1 MKNKILLYDLSGK
14 NNVRFSPPCWNV
26 KLCLINNNID
36 FDTIPIRFTE
46 KNKLSFSNQTL
57 VPIIKYNEEVIFDSW
72 KIFVWLND
80 KIKET
85 AFAVKENKDLKAE
98 LEKFKNKEFQV
109 EFLKNQ
115 NDSLR
120 KILES
125 DIKIKGKSILA
136 KVLLDKDSPFLKS
149 IVINRGSKSGINK
162 GMPVV
167 DGNYLVGKIV
177 EVNYLSSRVLLL
189 NDLNSRIPITFGE
202 DSVQA
207 ILSGKGES
215 KPVLEYLPELY
226 EPYGN
231 LTVFTSGKDGI
242 FLPGIP
248 VGKTEMDELDVNVN
262 LFSDPNQLSFVTVQL
277 INISKDNF

>member
-1 MKNKILLYDLSGK
+1 MSSSRDDFGIAIRSALLKKGARQKFSLIFLLILATIIFLLDTYQFKFIKFTKILINDGIYRITNISTA
-14 NNVRFSPPCWNV
+14 PI
-26 KLCLINNNID
+26 KLL
-36 FDTIPIRFTE
+36 P
-46 KNKLSFSNQTL
+46 
-57 VPIIKYNEEVIFDSW
+57 
-72 KIFVWLND
+72 KIND

-85 AFAVKENKDLKAE
+85 TFAIKENKDLRAE
-98 LEKFKNKEFQV
+98 LEILKNKEFQV

-125 DIKIKGKSILA
+125 DVKIKGKSIIA

-167 DGNYLVGKIV
+167 DGNYLIGKIV

-242 FLPGIP
+242 LLPGIP
-248 VGKTEMDELDVNVN
+248 VGKTEMDELDVKVN

-277 INISKDNF
+277 INTSKDNF

>member
-1 MKNKILLYDLSGK
+1 MMEFIELTNISTAPFKLLPK
-14 NNVRFSPPCWNV
+14 
-26 KLCLINNNID
+26 
-36 FDTIPIRFTE
+36 
-46 KNKLSFSNQTL
+46 
-57 VPIIKYNEEVIFDSW
+57 
-72 KIFVWLND
+72 LND

-85 AFAVKENKDLKAE
+85 TFAIKENKELKIE
-98 LEKFKNKEFQV
+98 LENLKNKEFQV

-125 DIKIKGKSILA
+125 DVKIKGKSILA
-136 KVLLDKDSPFLKS
+136 KVLLDKDSPYLKS

-248 VGKTEMDELDVNVN
+248 VGKTEMDELDVKVN